1 MNSPTALD
9 IRRGF
14 SLPEAVVT
22 IALIGILAA
31 IIVPIYSD
39 VRETSQRKVVED
51 HVEALNR
58 AVADFSHVCWK
69 LPTAADNGVT
79 TDEFVVLRSL
89 QWKFPPSSLK
99 LGSPY
104 FDPKYDPA
112 PSSDTATYR
121 IRWNGRSFEMIPR
134 GEAGPGLRYR
144 GVSDYKSSPYSFPD
158 DFAPAGT

>member
-1 MNSPTALD
+1 MKLPTASH
-9 IRRGF
+9 RRAGF
-14 SLPEAVVT
+14 SLPEVVVT
-22 IALIGILAA
+22 VALIGILAA
-31 IIVPIYSD
+31 IIIPIYSD

-69 LPTAADNGVT
+69 LPTGADNGVT
-79 TDEFVVLRSL
+79 TDEFAVLRSL

-112 PSSDTATYR
+112 PSSDADSYR
-121 IRWNGRSFEMIPR
+121 IRWNGRNFEMIPR
-134 GEAGPGLRYR
+134 GQAGTGLRYR
-144 GVSDYKSSPYSFPD
+144 GVSDYKSSPYSFPGD
-158 DFAPAGT
+158 YAPAGA